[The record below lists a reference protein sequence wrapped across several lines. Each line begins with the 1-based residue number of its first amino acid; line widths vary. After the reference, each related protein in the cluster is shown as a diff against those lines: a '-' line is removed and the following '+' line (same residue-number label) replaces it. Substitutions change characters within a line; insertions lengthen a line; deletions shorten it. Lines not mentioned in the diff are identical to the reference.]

1 MFTREQLKTNAKQQL
16 SGNWGMGVA
25 ATLIILM
32 ITQVVSSIFGGLSY
46 IPAMTSMILSG
57 GEMDEAA
64 VLALTFGSPLYYLGI
79 AAALLTGAVFFYG
92 SAKFYLG
99 LSRTNK
105 ANIADLFGA
114 FKLFGKV
121 LGVYFLIELF
131 VFLWSLL
138 FIIPGIVASY
148 RYRMAPYLLADNPDI
163 GIWEALGKSK
173 EMMQGHKGELF
184 VLDLS
189 FIGWALLTIFTCGI
203 GTLWLTPYM
212 EMTYVNY
219 YDALRGT
226 GSYSGIQAETVRQ
239 AEWDPER

>member
-32 ITQVVSSIFGGLSY
+32 ITEVVAGIFIGFSY
-46 IPAMTSMILSG
+46 IPAMTSMILSR
-57 GEMDEAA
+57 GEMDGMD
-64 VLALTFGSPLYYLGI
+64 VLAMMYGNPLYYVGI
-79 AAALLTGAVFFYG
+79 AAALFVGAVFFYG
-92 SAKFYLG
+92 AAKFYLG

-121 LGVYFLIELF
+121 LGVYFLIELY
-131 VFLWSLL
+131 VLLWSLL
-138 FIIPGIVASY
+138 FIIPGIIASY

-189 FIGWALLTIFTCGI
+189 FIGWGLLAGLTWGI

-219 YDALRGT
+219 YDALQGT
-226 GSYSGIQAETVRQ
+226 GSYRDVQQEVKNISD
-239 AEWDPER
+239 WDPEK